1 MYRIMI
7 ADDEGIA
14 VDSFT
19 YMIREEF
26 GDGCIIE
33 SAKTGR
39 SVIELAER
47 FRPDI
52 ALMDIRMP
60 GINGIDAIKEIR
72 KRNPGII
79 FIVISAYDK
88 FGYAKEALSLG
99 VMDYL
104 NKPVDKRLFIDTI
117 RKAMDKVD
125 SEREKRTRELAI
137 LEKME
142 TVTPIL
148 ESGLVYNLLFQDY
161 CGEDIE
167 NFKKLLE
174 IDTNYGY
181 MIALVFGDSQED
193 GNLTNVVGTSVR
205 LQNQTRDL
213 RDIVKSYISGMVGS
227 VMANKIAIFVPYE
240 KVVDDSISEDGS
252 DGEERN
258 ELNYNERLEV
268 IDLIRNM
275 VRRLNSQMDA
285 VFRAGVGTV
294 RPLSEQ
300 MTSYNE
306 ALECLSMTNG
316 SVAHAS
322 DLAVGCE
329 YEDNYPV
336 DTERAIFEGIKRGEL
351 EATISSANY
360 FFDWMLDTYDNY
372 TDDIKLKTL
381 EFVLRAE
388 STAYKVSG
396 ETYRFRSREDYLKF
410 INKVESY
417 DKLRKWYLDKLTE
430 ACHDVKSRKEN
441 RSNGIIDRAKEFIM
455 HNYQKDISLDDV
467 SREVDISPY
476 YFSKLFKEATGDN
489 FIEYLTNLRI
499 DKAKELLDNTDLS
512 MKEICVQVG
521 YANPNYFSRIFK
533 KQVGVTPT
541 EYKA

>member
-14 VDSFT
+14 VESFT

-26 GDGCIIE
+26 KDTCIIE

-104 NKPVDKRLFIDTI
+104 NKPVNKDVFLDTL
-117 RKAMDKVD
+117 RKAMAKVD
-125 SEREKRTRELAI
+125 GEREKRTRELAI

-148 ESGLVYNLLFQDY
+148 ENGLVYNLLFQEFS
-161 CGEDIE
+161 GEDIE

-174 IDTNYGY
+174 INTNYGY
-181 MIALVFGDSQED
+181 MIALVFGDSDD
-193 GNLTNVVGTSVR
+193 GGNMTNVVGTSVR
-205 LQNQTRDL
+205 IQSQTRDL

-240 KVVDDSISEDGS
+240 KKDSANDADSDDL
-252 DGEERN
+252 N
-258 ELNYNERLEV
+258 ELNYNERLEI

-275 VRRLNSQMDA
+275 VRRLNTQLDA

-294 RPLSEQ
+294 RPLSQQ

-306 ALECLSMTNG
+306 ALESLTMTNG
-316 SVAHAS
+316 SVAHAE

-336 DTERAIFEGIKRGEL
+336 DSERAIFEGVKKGEL
-351 EATISSANY
+351 EATLSAANY
-360 FFDWMLDTYDNY
+360 FFDWMLETYDNY

-388 STAYKVSG
+388 SIAYGISG

-410 INKVESY
+410 INRVESY
-417 DKLRKWYLDKLTE
+417 DKLRKWFIDKLTD

-441 RSNGIIDRAKEFIM
+441 RSNGIIDRAKEYIM
-455 HNYQKDISLDDV
+455 THYQKDISLDDV

-499 DKAKELLDNTDLS
+499 DKAKDLLDNTELS

-533 KQVGVTPT
+533 KNVGVTPT
-541 EYKA
+541 EYKT

>member
-14 VDSFT
+14 VESFT

-26 GDGCIIE
+26 KDTCIIE

-104 NKPVDKRLFIDTI
+104 NKPVNKDVFLDTL
-117 RKAMDKVD
+117 RKAMAKVD
-125 SEREKRTRELAI
+125 GEREKRTRELAI

-148 ESGLVYNLLFQDY
+148 ENGLVYNLLFQDFS
-161 CGEDIE
+161 GEDIE

-174 IDTNYGY
+174 INTNYGY
-181 MIALVFGDSQED
+181 MIALVFGDSDEG
-193 GNLTNVVGTSVR
+193 GNMTNVVGTSVR
-205 LQNQTRDL
+205 IQSQTRDL

-240 KVVDDSISEDGS
+240 KKDSANDADSDDL
-252 DGEERN
+252 N
-258 ELNYNERLEV
+258 ELNYNERLEI

-275 VRRLNSQMDA
+275 VRRLNTQLDA

-294 RPLSEQ
+294 RPLSQQ

-306 ALECLSMTNG
+306 ALESLTMTNG
-316 SVAHAS
+316 SVAHAE

-336 DTERAIFEGIKRGEL
+336 DSERAIFEGVKKGEL
-351 EATISSANY
+351 EATLSAGNY
-360 FFDWMLDTYDNY
+360 FFDWMLETYDNY

-388 STAYKVSG
+388 SIAYGISG

-410 INKVESY
+410 INRVESY
-417 DKLRKWYLDKLTE
+417 DKLRKWFIDKLTD

-441 RSNGIIDRAKEFIM
+441 RSNGIIDRAKEYIM
-455 HNYQKDISLDDV
+455 THYQKDISLDDV

-499 DKAKELLDNTDLS
+499 DKAKDLLDNTELS

-533 KQVGVTPT
+533 KNVGVTPT
-541 EYKA
+541 EYKT

>member
-19 YMIREEF
+19 FMIREEF
-26 GDGCIIE
+26 GDSCIIE

-104 NKPVDKRLFIDTI
+104 NKPVDKGIFIETI
-117 RKAMDKVD
+117 RKAMNKVD

-148 ESGLVYNLLFQDY
+148 ENGLVYNLLFQDNY
-161 CGEDIE
+161 GDDLE

-181 MIALVFGDSQED
+181 MIALEFGDSQED

-205 LQNQTRDL
+205 IQSQIRDL
-213 RDIVKSYISGMVGS
+213 RDIVKSYIRGMVGS
-227 VMANKIAIFVPYE
+227 IMANKIAIFVPHE
-240 KVVDDSISEDGS
+240 GAGAED
-252 DGEERN
+252 
-258 ELNYNERLEV
+258 YNERLEV

-275 VRRLNSQMDA
+275 VRRLNTQLDA

-300 MTSYNE
+300 MASYNE
-306 ALECLSMTNG
+306 ALESLSISSG

-322 DLAVGCE
+322 DVAVGCG
-329 YEDNYPV
+329 YEDNYPI
-336 DTERAIFEGIKRGEL
+336 DSERAIFESIKKGEL
-351 EATISSANY
+351 EATLFAANH
-360 FFDWMLDTYDNY
+360 FFDWMLETYDTY

-388 STAYKVSG
+388 STAYKISG
-396 ETYRFRSREDYLKF
+396 ETYRFRSREDYLRF

-417 DKLRKWYLDKLTE
+417 DKLRKWYIDKLTE

-441 RSNGIIDRAKEFIM
+441 RSNGIIDRAKEYITL
-455 HNYQKDISLDDV
+455 HYQKDISLDDV

-476 YFSKLFKEATGDN
+476 YFSKLFKEATGEN
-489 FIEYLTNLRI
+489 FIDYLTNMRI

-512 MKEICVQVG
+512 MKEICVEVG
-521 YANPNYFSRIFK
+521 YSNPNYFSRIFK
-533 KQVGVTPT
+533 KIVGVTPT

>member
-14 VDSFT
+14 IESFT

-26 GDGCIIE
+26 ENNCIVE

-79 FIVISAYDK
+79 FIVVSAYDK

-99 VMDYL
+99 VLDYL
-104 NKPVDKRLFIDTI
+104 NKPVDKTIFIETL
-117 RKAMDKVD
+117 RKAMNKVD
-125 SEREKRTRELAI
+125 SEREKRTRELAV

-142 TVTPIL
+142 AVTPIL

-161 CGEDIE
+161 SGENIE
-167 NFKKLLE
+167 NFKNLLE
-174 IDTNYGY
+174 INTNYGY
-181 MIALVFGDSQED
+181 MIALEFGDSQEE

-205 LQNQTRDL
+205 LQSQTRDL

-227 VMANKIAIFVPYE
+227 IMANKIAIFVPYE
-240 KVVDDSISEDGS
+240 KEVGDNESFGEGDD
-252 DGEERN
+252 RN
-258 ELNYNERLEV
+258 ELNYNERLEI

-275 VRRLNSQMDA
+275 VRRLDSQLEA

-294 RPLSEQ
+294 RPLSQQ
-300 MTSYNE
+300 MISYNE
-306 ALECLSMTNG
+306 ALESLSMSSG
-316 SVAHAS
+316 SVAHAC

-336 DTERAIFEGIKRGEL
+336 DSERAIFEGVRKGEDV
-351 EATISSANY
+351 ATITAANY
-360 FFDWMLDTYDNY
+360 FFDWMLENYDNY

-388 STAYKVSG
+388 SVAYGISG

-410 INKVESY
+410 INEVEDY
-417 DKLRKWYLDKLTE
+417 DQLRKWYTNKITE
-430 ACHDVKSRKEN
+430 ACHDVKCRKEN
-441 RSNGIIDRAKEFIM
+441 RSNGIIDRAQEYIM
-455 HNYQKDISLDDV
+455 QNYKKDISLDDV

-489 FIEYLTNLRI
+489 FIEYLTNIRI
-499 DKAKELLDNTDLS
+499 DKAKELLDNTNLS

-521 YANPNYFSRIFK
+521 YSNPNYFSRIFK
-533 KQVGVTPT
+533 KIVGVTPT

>member
-1 MYRIMI
+1 MYRVMI

-26 GDGCIIE
+26 GDSCIIE

-104 NKPVDKRLFIDTI
+104 NKPVEKGLFLETI
-117 RKAMDKVD
+117 RKAMAKVD

-148 ESGLVYNLLFQDY
+148 ESGLVYNLLFQDFS
-161 CGEDIE
+161 GEDID

-174 IDTNYGY
+174 INTNYGY
-181 MIALVFGDSQED
+181 MIALVFGESQEG
-193 GNLTNVVGTSVR
+193 GNMTNVVGTSVR
-205 LQNQTRDL
+205 IQGMTRDL
-213 RDIVKSYISGMVGS
+213 RDIVKSYVSGMVGS

-240 KVVDDSISEDGS
+240 KKENEGS
-252 DGEERN
+252 LDKENDERN
-258 ELNYNERLEV
+258 ELNYNERLEI

-275 VRRLNSQMDA
+275 VRRLNSQLDA

-294 RPLSEQ
+294 RPLSQQ
-300 MTSYNE
+300 MTSFNE
-306 ALECLSMTNG
+306 ALECLNMSTG
-316 SVAHAS
+316 SVAHAA
-322 DLAVGCE
+322 DLAVGCD
-329 YEDNYPV
+329 YEENYPV
-336 DTERAIFEGIKRGEL
+336 DAERSMFEGVKKGEL
-351 EATISSANY
+351 EVTLSAANY

-388 STAYKVSG
+388 SIAYGISG

-417 DKLRKWYLDKLTE
+417 DRLRKWFIDKLTE
-430 ACHDVKSRKEN
+430 ACHDVKSRREN
-441 RSNGIIDRAKEFIM
+441 RSNGIIDRAKEYIM
-455 HNYQKDISLDDV
+455 THYQKDISLDDV

-499 DKAKELLDNTDLS
+499 EKAKELLDNTDLS
-512 MKEICVQVG
+512 MKEICVRVG

-533 KQVGVTPT
+533 KNVGVTPT
-541 EYKA
+541 EYKT

>member
-14 VDSFT
+14 VESFT

-26 GDGCIIE
+26 KDTCIIE

-104 NKPVDKRLFIDTI
+104 NKPVNKDVFLDTL
-117 RKAMDKVD
+117 RKAMAKVD
-125 SEREKRTRELAI
+125 GEREKRTRELAI

-148 ESGLVYNLLFQDY
+148 ENGLVYNLLFQEFS
-161 CGEDIE
+161 GEDIE

-174 IDTNYGY
+174 INTNYGY
-181 MIALVFGDSQED
+181 MIALVFGDSDEG
-193 GNLTNVVGTSVR
+193 GNMTNVVGTSVR
-205 LQNQTRDL
+205 IQSQTRDL

-240 KVVDDSISEDGS
+240 KKDSANDADSDDL
-252 DGEERN
+252 N
-258 ELNYNERLEV
+258 ELNYNERLEI

-275 VRRLNSQMDA
+275 VRRLNTQLDA

-294 RPLSEQ
+294 RPLSQQ

-306 ALECLSMTNG
+306 ALESLTMTTG
-316 SVAHAS
+316 SVAHAE

-336 DTERAIFEGIKRGEL
+336 DSERAIFEGVKKGEL
-351 EATISSANY
+351 EATLSAANY
-360 FFDWMLDTYDNY
+360 FFDWMLETYDNY

-388 STAYKVSG
+388 SIAYGISG
-396 ETYRFRSREDYLKF
+396 ETYRFRSREDYLRF
-410 INKVESY
+410 INRVESY
-417 DKLRKWYLDKLTE
+417 DKLIKWFIDKLTD

-441 RSNGIIDRAKEFIM
+441 RSNGIIDRAKEYIM
-455 HNYQKDISLDDV
+455 THYQKDISLDDV

-499 DKAKELLDNTDLS
+499 DKAKDLLDNTELS

-533 KQVGVTPT
+533 KNVGVTPT
-541 EYKA
+541 EYKT

>member
-19 YMIREEF
+19 YMIKEEF
-26 GDGCIIE
+26 KDGCIIE

-104 NKPVDKRLFIDTI
+104 NKPVDKTVLIETLR
-117 RKAMDKVD
+117 RAMNKVD
-125 SEREKRTRELAI
+125 SEREKRTRDLAI
-137 LEKME
+137 PEKME
-142 TVTPIL
+142 AVTPIL
-148 ESGLVYNLLFQDY
+148 EGGLVYNLLFQEY
-161 CGEDIE
+161 YSEDIE
-167 NFKKLLE
+167 NYKRLLE

-181 MIALVFGDSQED
+181 MIALVFGDAQED
-193 GNLTNVVGTSVR
+193 GNLKNVVGTSVR
-205 LQNQTRDL
+205 IQSQTRDL

-227 VMANKIAIFVPYE
+227 VMGNKIAIFVPYD
-240 KVVDDSISEDGS
+240 KKISEEELGE
-252 DGEERN
+252 GEERN

-275 VRRLNSQMDA
+275 VRRLNSQLDA

-306 ALECLSMTNG
+306 ALECLSMSSG

-322 DLAVGCE
+322 DLAVGVE

-336 DTERAIFEGIKRGEL
+336 DTERAIFEGIRKGDMGM
-351 EATISSANY
+351 TISSANY
-360 FFDWMLDTYDNY
+360 FFDWMLDNYDNY

-388 STAYKVSG
+388 STAYKLSG

-410 INKVESY
+410 INRVESY
-417 DKLRKWYLDKLTE
+417 DKLRKWFNDKLTE

-441 RSNGIIDRAKEFIM
+441 RSNGIIDRAKEYIM
-455 HNYQKDISLDDV
+455 HNYKKDISLDDV

-476 YFSKLFKEATGDN
+476 YFSKLFKEATGDT
-489 FIEYLTNLRI
+489 FIEYLTNIRI

-512 MKEICVQVG
+512 MKEICSQVG
-521 YANPNYFSRIFK
+521 YQNPNYFSRIFK
-533 KQVGVTPT
+533 KNVGVTPT
-541 EYKA
+541 EYKV

>member
-14 VDSFT
+14 VESFT

-26 GDGCIIE
+26 KDTCIIE

-88 FGYAKEALSLG
+88 FGYAKEALCLG

-104 NKPVDKRLFIDTI
+104 NKPVNKDVFLDTL
-117 RKAMDKVD
+117 RKAMAKVD
-125 SEREKRTRELAI
+125 GEREKRTRELAI

-148 ESGLVYNLLFQDY
+148 ENGLVYNLLFQEFS
-161 CGEDIE
+161 GEDIE

-174 IDTNYGY
+174 INTNYGY
-181 MIALVFGDSQED
+181 MIALVFGDSDEG
-193 GNLTNVVGTSVR
+193 GNMTNVVGTSVR
-205 LQNQTRDL
+205 IQSQTRDL

-240 KVVDDSISEDGS
+240 KKDSENDADSDDLNG
-252 DGEERN
+252 
-258 ELNYNERLEV
+258 LNYNERLEI

-275 VRRLNSQMDA
+275 VRRLNTQLDA

-294 RPLSEQ
+294 RPLSQQ

-306 ALECLSMTNG
+306 ALESLTMTTG
-316 SVAHAS
+316 SVAHAE

-336 DTERAIFEGIKRGEL
+336 DSERAIFEGVKKGEL
-351 EATISSANY
+351 EATLSAANY
-360 FFDWMLDTYDNY
+360 FFDWMLETYDNY

-388 STAYKVSG
+388 SIAYGISG

-410 INKVESY
+410 INRVESY
-417 DKLRKWYLDKLTE
+417 DKLRKWFIDKLTD

-441 RSNGIIDRAKEFIM
+441 RSNGIIDRAKEYIM
-455 HNYQKDISLDDV
+455 THYQKDISLDDV
-467 SREVDISPY
+467 SREIDISPY

-499 DKAKELLDNTDLS
+499 DKAKDLLDNTELS

-533 KQVGVTPT
+533 KNVGVTPT
-541 EYKA
+541 EYKT

>member
-14 VDSFT
+14 VESFT

-26 GDGCIIE
+26 KDTCIIE

-104 NKPVDKRLFIDTI
+104 NKPVNKDVFLDTL
-117 RKAMDKVD
+117 RKAMAKVD
-125 SEREKRTRELAI
+125 GEREKRTRELAI

-148 ESGLVYNLLFQDY
+148 ENGLVYNLLFQEFS
-161 CGEDIE
+161 GEDIE

-174 IDTNYGY
+174 INTNYGY
-181 MIALVFGDSQED
+181 MIALVFGDSDEG
-193 GNLTNVVGTSVR
+193 GNMTNVVGTSVR
-205 LQNQTRDL
+205 IQSQTRDL

-240 KVVDDSISEDGS
+240 KKDSANDADSDDL
-252 DGEERN
+252 N
-258 ELNYNERLEV
+258 ELNYNERLEI

-275 VRRLNSQMDA
+275 VRRLNTQLDA

-294 RPLSEQ
+294 RPLSQQ

-306 ALECLSMTNG
+306 ALESLTMTTG
-316 SVAHAS
+316 SVAHAE

-336 DTERAIFEGIKRGEL
+336 DSERAIFEGVKKGEL
-351 EATISSANY
+351 EATLSAANY
-360 FFDWMLDTYDNY
+360 FFDWMLETYDNY

-388 STAYKVSG
+388 SIAYGISG

-410 INKVESY
+410 INRVESY
-417 DKLRKWYLDKLTE
+417 DKLRKWFIDKLTD

-441 RSNGIIDRAKEFIM
+441 RSNGIIDRAKEYIM
-455 HNYQKDISLDDV
+455 THYQKDISLDDV

-499 DKAKELLDNTDLS
+499 DKAKDLLDNTELS

-533 KQVGVTPT
+533 KNVGVTPT
-541 EYKA
+541 EYKT

>member
-14 VDSFT
+14 VESFT

-26 GDGCIIE
+26 KDTCIIE

-104 NKPVDKRLFIDTI
+104 NKPVNKDVFLDTL
-117 RKAMDKVD
+117 RKAMAKVD
-125 SEREKRTRELAI
+125 GEREKRTRELAI

-148 ESGLVYNLLFQDY
+148 ENGLVYNLLFQEFS
-161 CGEDIE
+161 GEDIE

-174 IDTNYGY
+174 INTNYGY
-181 MIALVFGDSQED
+181 MIALVFGDSDEG
-193 GNLTNVVGTSVR
+193 GNMTNVVGTSVR
-205 LQNQTRDL
+205 IQSQTRDL

-240 KVVDDSISEDGS
+240 KKDSANDADSDDL
-252 DGEERN
+252 N
-258 ELNYNERLEV
+258 ELNYNERLEI

-275 VRRLNSQMDA
+275 VRRLNTQLDA

-294 RPLSEQ
+294 RPLSQQ

-306 ALECLSMTNG
+306 ALESLTMTTG
-316 SVAHAS
+316 SVAHAE

-336 DTERAIFEGIKRGEL
+336 DSERAIFEGVKKGEL
-351 EATISSANY
+351 EATLSAANY
-360 FFDWMLDTYDNY
+360 FFDWMLETYDNY

-388 STAYKVSG
+388 SIAYGISG
-396 ETYRFRSREDYLKF
+396 ETYRFRSREDYLRF
-410 INKVESY
+410 INRVESY
-417 DKLRKWYLDKLTE
+417 DKLRKWFIDKLTD

-441 RSNGIIDRAKEFIM
+441 RSNGIIDRAKEYIM
-455 HNYQKDISLDDV
+455 THYQKDISLDDV

-499 DKAKELLDNTDLS
+499 DKAKDLLDNTELS

-533 KQVGVTPT
+533 KNVGVTPT
-541 EYKA
+541 EYKT